1 MTVLAT
7 ITDHHRGGVAIAR
20 IEGEIDVSNAT
31 WAEARLRSLV
41 TNQSEALVVD
51 LTAIT
56 YLDSAGIAL
65 LFELSAALRRHQQEL
80 RLVVLDGSPVAR
92 MLSLTALASEVPT
105 HPTLDAALDQQAGS

>member
-7 ITDHHRGGVAIAR
+7 ITDDRRGGVAIAR
-20 IEGEIDVSNAT
+20 IEGEIDASNVT

-41 TNQSEALVVD
+41 TNHCEALVVD

-65 LFELSAALRRHQQEL
+65 LFELGSALRRHQQQL
-80 RLVVLDGSPVAR
+80 RVVVADGSPVAR
-92 MLSLTALASEVPT
+92 VLTLTALASEVPT

>member
-7 ITDHHRGGVAIAR
+7 IADDRRGGVAIAR
-20 IEGEIDVSNAT
+20 IEGEIDASNVT
-31 WAEARLRSLV
+31 WADARLRSLV
-41 TNQSEALVVD
+41 TNQCETLVVD
-51 LTAIT
+51 LTVIT

-65 LFELSAALRRHQQEL
+65 LFELGAELRRHQQEL
-80 RLVVLDGSPVAR
+80 RLVVADGSPIAR

>member
-7 ITDHHRGGVAIAR
+7 ITDDRRGGVAIAR
-20 IEGEIDVSNAT
+20 IEGEIDASNVT

-41 TNQSEALVVD
+41 TNHCEALVVD

-65 LFELSAALRRHQQEL
+65 LFELAADLGRHQQEL
-80 RLVVLDGSPVAR
+80 RLVVADGSSIAR
-92 MLSLTALASEVPT
+92 VLQLTAIAGAAPT
-105 HPTLDAALDQQAGS
+105 HPTLDAALGQQAGA